1 MHLYILLPVLA
12 LMLLLQWRKVGMLVW
27 LFAYWIGIFVIL
39 KYGFTTPIPQSVIV
53 LYMGIITLALII
65 YVSWDKKRFHAV
77 ADPLVAFMTKRKYT
91 LPLVLVVLLIPSL
104 VATSVYLS
112 RTAPV
117 AAPFFARSVHPANPA
132 FINAYSEDFDL
143 ATLDNPLRPL
153 ENDNPQA
160 FAQHLADGRAVYY
173 KNCHYCHGDNM
184 TGNGQFAPGLN
195 PIPTNFADSGT
206 IAQLQESYLF
216 WRITKGA
223 PGLPE
228 EGGPWESAMPVWES
242 FLTEEEIWEVV
253 LFLYDFTDQ
262 RPRAREEVH

>member
-12 LMLLLQWRKVGMLVW
+12 VMLLLQWRKVNMLVW

-39 KYGFTTPIPQSVIV
+39 KYGFTTPIPQSVIT
-53 LYMGIITLALII
+53 LYMGIITFALII
-65 YVSWDKKRFHAV
+65 YVSWDKKRFRAV
-77 ADPLVAFMTKRKYT
+77 VDPLVAFMTKRRYT

-117 AAPFFARSVHPANPA
+117 RAPFFARTIHPATPA
-132 FINAYSEDFDL
+132 SINAFNKDFDF
-143 ATLDNPLRPL
+143 ATLDNPLRRL
-153 ENDNPQA
+153 ETDDPQA
-160 FAQHLADGRAVYY
+160 FASHVANGRNTYY
-173 KNCHYCHGDNM
+173 RNCHYCHGDNM
-184 TGNGQFAPGLN
+184 TGNGQFAHGLN
-195 PIPTNFADSGT
+195 PIPTNLVAN
-206 IAQLQESYLF
+206 INILQESYLF

-228 EGGPWESAMPVWES
+228 EGGPWESAMPVWEN

-253 LFLYDFTDQ
+253 LFLYDYTEL

>member
-53 LYMGIITLALII
+53 LYMGIITSALVI
-65 YVSWDKKRFHAV
+65 YVSWDNKRFHAV
-77 ADPLVAFMTKRKYT
+77 VDPLVAFMTNRKHT

-132 FINAYSEDFDL
+132 AINAFSKDFDL

-153 ENDNPQA
+153 EDDNPQA
-160 FAQHLADGRAVYY
+160 FAQHLANGRAVYY

-184 TGNGQFAPGLN
+184 TGNGQYADGLN

-206 IAQLQESYLF
+206 IAMLQESYLF

-253 LFLYDFTDQ
+253 LFLYDFTGQ